1 MKPAGLLA
9 QGSLP
14 VLKDNRHIRSLT
26 YDVCLGYISRIM
38 KMNTVQTKNNMYKQK
53 KKESKQNTL
62 RYYLALNKYVKTTTS
77 N

>member
-38 KMNTVQTKNNMYKQK
+38 KMNTVQTKNNMYKQNNNK
-53 KKESKQNTL
+53 KKK
-62 RYYLALNKYVKTTTS
+62 ANKTPYVIT
-77 N
+77 